1 MFFIVGFWGSRSRK
15 IKAAFYLFLYTMAT
29 ALLTLISIFYIILQ
43 VGSTFYPDLLNYIFS
58 ENEQLFL

>member
-1 MFFIVGFWGSRSRK
+1 
-15 IKAAFYLFLYTMAT
+15 MAT

-58 ENEQLFL
+58 ENEQLFLWICLFLTFATKIPIIPFHI